1 VPRYSSGT
9 EKLAARKARLERHA
23 AETDPGVVL
32 NAAARYLELRTRSI
46 DEVRRHL
53 GAARFPRSLVEVA
66 ITRLVELGLLDDQAF
81 AQAWVESR
89 DRARPRGGQ
98 ALRRELA
105 LKGIDRETI
114 EGLLAGR
121 RDVSPAPDSDSA
133 DSGTTDD
140 PFVEAS
146 SQDERAAERLL
157 HKNRTALG
165 RVGDPRLRRQRA
177 YGLLARNGF
186 DPEICRDSSAR
197 WVTAQSDDAT
207 SGEKASE

>member
-1 VPRYSSGT
+1 MARYSGT

-32 NAAARYLELRTRSI
+32 KAAARYLELRTRSI

-53 GAARFPRSLVEVA
+53 GAARFPESLVEGA

-89 DRARPRGGQ
+89 DRARPRGSQ

-114 EGLLAGR
+114 EGLLSGR
-121 RDVSPAPDSDSA
+121 RDVSAAPDSDTGA
-133 DSGTTDD
+133 SGTTDD
-140 PFVEAS
+140 SSGDAT

-157 HKNRTALG
+157 HKNRAALS
-165 RVGDPRLRRQRA
+165 RVADPRLRRQRA

-197 WVTAQSDDAT
+197 WVTAQVDDAT
-207 SGEKASE
+207 SGDEASE

>member
-1 VPRYSSGT
+1 MPRYSGT
-9 EKLAARKARLERHA
+9 EKLAARKARLESHA

-32 NAAARYLELRTRSI
+32 KAAARYLELRTRSI

-53 GAARFPRSLVEVA
+53 GAARFPESLVEAA
-66 ITRLVELGLLDDQAF
+66 IARLVELSLLDDEAF

-89 DRARPRGGQ
+89 DRARPRGSQ

-121 RDVSPAPDSDSA
+121 RDVSSPTDSDTS
-133 DSGTTDD
+133 DSVTTDSLG
-140 PFVEAS
+140 EAT

-157 HKNRTALG
+157 HKNRASLA
-165 RVGDPRLRRQRA
+165 RVADPRFRRQRA

-186 DPEICRDSSAR
+186 DPEICRDMSSR
-197 WVTAQSDDAT
+197 WSAGTTDADMA
-207 SGEKASE
+207 GDEPAE